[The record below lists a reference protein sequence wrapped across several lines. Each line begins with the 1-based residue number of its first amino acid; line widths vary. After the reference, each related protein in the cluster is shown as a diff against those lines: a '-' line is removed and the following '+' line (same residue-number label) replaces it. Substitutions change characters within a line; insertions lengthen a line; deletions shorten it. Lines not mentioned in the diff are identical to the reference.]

1 MIYSASSLSTS
12 LAYLWTLAAPILWLS
27 NASGF
32 PDGRRTTLKSFED
45 DLREEKV
52 RREFDPGALV
62 QASLPVSTERK
73 RVAESFIG
81 IE

>member
-1 MIYSASSLSTS
+1 MYSASELSES
-12 LAYLWTLAAPILWLS
+12 LAYLWTLAAPIFWLS

-32 PDGRRTTLKSFED
+32 SDGRRTTLKSFED

-52 RREFDPGALV
+52 RGEFDPGALV
-62 QASLPVSTERK
+62 QALHPASAERK
-73 RVAESFIG
+73 READNFIG